1 MEVSLNGSLDLEV
14 SLNGSLDLEVS
25 LNGSMDLVVAL
36 NAAFPGMGFSLLAL
50 ISAVVATATA
60 EGVAPT
66 VTSIIA
72 WQFSFNETLADDMG
86 NTFSLVRQSV
96 AYNSAGVLVAANLPV
111 YEDVV

>member
-1 MEVSLNGSLDLEV
+1 MEVSLNGSFDLEV
-14 SLNGSLDLEVS
+14 SLNGS
-25 LNGSMDLVVAL
+25 
-36 NAAFPGMGFSLLAL
+36 FPGLRLW
-50 ISAVVATATA
+50 AVIAAVAATATA